1 MTSFA
6 EPVRIRR
13 ARAADAGAVWR
24 LVGDFA
30 TSYVPERVV
39 FDGSF
44 ALLLADP
51 HALVV
56 VAEEGD
62 DVVGYLVA
70 HRHATLFANAPVAW
84 VEEVMVDAGARRRGT
99 GSALVAA
106 AERWADDAGA
116 AYVALATRRAAGFYA
131 RLGYEESATFLR
143 KPLEKPVEDSLPEDV
158 ENRGPAPSPGCECRE
173 AARETEETS

>member
-1 MTSFA
+1 MW
-6 EPVRIRR
+6 
-13 ARAADAGAVWR
+13 G

-70 HRHATLFANAPVAW
+70 HRHATLFANAPVGW
-84 VEEVMVDAGARRRGT
+84 VEELMVDGAARRRGI
-99 GSALVAA
+99 GRLLMDA
-106 AERWADDAGA
+106 AEEWAAVAGA
-116 AYVALATRRAAGFYA
+116 AYVALASRRAAPFYA
-131 RLGYEESATFLR
+131 ALGYDESAAFFR
-143 KPLEKPVEDSLPEDV
+143 KALPP
-158 ENRGPAPSPGCECRE
+158 R
-173 AARETEETS
+173 